1 MSDDPARV
9 VKIIRSHVHD
19 VRNHINSLDLETML
33 LGELISDPEALGSL
47 ARMRS
52 QLAQLEATMK
62 GLVYRF
68 AEPQPIEVTADAL
81 LQLWKRQVAP
91 LEDPAHA
98 VKWSVP
104 AAATAVNLDAQ
115 AIAAVM
121 RELLVAAWNRHPGT
135 PLSAG
140 VTATPEAV
148 QLEIREPVPRVEPSA
163 ETTREHRRLAEVN
176 GGRFSEEIDATTHER
191 VTRLEFPAVAA

>member
-98 VKWSVP
+98 VK
-104 AAATAVNLDAQ
+104 
-115 AIAAVM
+115 
-121 RELLVAAWNRHPGT
+121 
-135 PLSAG
+135 
-140 VTATPEAV
+140 
-148 QLEIREPVPRVEPSA
+148 
-163 ETTREHRRLAEVN
+163 
-176 GGRFSEEIDATTHER
+176 
-191 VTRLEFPAVAA
+191 